1 MIYFTSRDCSIGEA
15 FHLFNPRYGGAR
27 LRVRATTIA
36 RRFLTF
42 CCRDRRCSTFTTSAL
57 AAIRLTGRAIRVIL
71 PRKSAATQTL
81 VDICGAGH

>member
-1 MIYFTSRDCSIGEA
+1 VPSFSAAAVTENPSSLARTISARSLSRTA
-15 FHLFNPRYGGAR
+15 LVVA
-27 LRVRATTIA
+27 
-36 RRFLTF
+36 
-42 CCRDRRCSTFTTSAL
+42 RDRRCSTFTTSAL